1 MALMKSNSGTS
12 KGSGFFTDGMF
23 VTRYGTDAVKLNR
36 AAAVLG
42 FDPVS
47 VKHETV
53 VQEIAR
59 VDTNRALLVKETAE
73 AVALILQG
81 GTVDIDEAAIARAVE
96 KQLADDFATV
106 NANVNRPRT
115 VS

>member
-23 VTRYGTDAVKLNR
+23 VTRYGTDETALNR

-42 FDPVS
+42 FEPVS

-53 VQEIAR
+53 VQEITR
-59 VDTNRALLVKETAE
+59 VETNRALLVREIA
-73 AVALILQG
+73 AALG
-81 GTVDIDEAAIARAVE
+81 NASVVVDEAAIARAVE